1 MGCIYGYQNNI
12 NQKWYVGYTNRD
24 IVIRDKEHRSGRENN
39 VLFKAFCKY
48 GYDSFSLRILED
60 GIIPEFLPEREKYW
74 VAKFNAYHDGYN
86 LTEGGNGSYGHSV
99 ETIKEIAEAG
109 KGRKHAPETRRK
121 ISQSKMGE
129 KNPQFGKPAWNRGKS
144 TSEETRRKQ
153 SEARKGKKRKPHS
166 PQTIKKISESN
177 KGLKRSEQARQNMSD
192 AQKGKTPWIK
202 GKKHS
207 KETCKKMSE
216 SAKGRTPW
224 NKSPHY
230 EPAKNLF
237 FALSGLTLRQ
247 RRKQLQNKYQG
258 ILNKSTIQEWT
269 CDWSD
274 SPPSLYSDEY
284 DQAHE
289 IFLSLPPDMD
299 LKEKRKFLRDK
310 FSEVNEDT
318 IRRWTRKWQKELTGE
333 TIPARGPSHPERPA
347 VHEHFLSLP
356 SDMDLKDKR
365 LRLYAEFPSVKK
377 PTVRKWTLNWQSDT

>member
-48 GYDSFSLRILED
+48 GYDSFSLRVLED
-60 GIIPEFLPEREKYW
+60 GIIPEFLPVREKYW
-74 VAKFNAYHDGYN
+74 VAKLNAYHDGYN

-109 KGRKHAPETRRK
+109 KGRKHTPEARRK
-121 ISQSKMGE
+121 MSQSKMGE
-129 KNPQFGKPAWNRGKS
+129 KNPQFGKPARNRGKS
-144 TSEETRRKQ
+144 PSEETRRKQ

-166 PQTIKKISESN
+166 LETRRKQSE
-177 KGLKRSEQARQNMSD
+177 
-192 AQKGKTPWIK
+192 AQKGKIVSDEARKNMSKAQK
-202 GKKHS
+202 GREGTFTGKTHS
-207 KETCKKMSE
+207 KEARRKMSK

-230 EPAKNLF
+230 ESAKILF

-247 RRKQLQNKYQG
+247 KRKQLQNKYQG

-269 CDWSD
+269 YDWSD

-310 FSEVNEDT
+310 FAGTVHDST
-318 IRRWTRKWQKELTGE
+318 IRRWTKKWQSEL
-333 TIPARGPSHPERPA
+333 
-347 VHEHFLSLP
+347 
-356 SDMDLKDKR
+356 
-365 LRLYAEFPSVKK
+365 
-377 PTVRKWTLNWQSDT
+377 

>member
-86 LTEGGNGSYGHSV
+86 LTEGGNGIYGHTD
-99 ETIKEIAEAG
+99 EAIKKIADTS
-109 KGRKHAPETRRK
+109 KGRKHSPETCKK
-121 ISQSKMGE
+121 ISKSKIGE
-129 KNPQFGKPAWNRGKS
+129 KNPQFGKTPYNKGKK
-144 TSEETRRKQ
+144 TPKETCKKI
-153 SEARKGKKRKPHS
+153 SDAKKGKKRKPHS

-237 FALSGLTLRQ
+237 FALSGLTLKQ

-269 CDWSD
+269 YDWSD

-284 DQAHE
+284 HQAHE
-289 IFLSLPPDMD
+289 I
-299 LKEKRKFLRDK
+299 
-310 FSEVNEDT
+310 
-318 IRRWTRKWQKELTGE
+318 
-333 TIPARGPSHPERPA
+333 
-347 VHEHFLSLP
+347 FLSLP